1 MATKTTSE
9 RRLYLADYY
18 QQVNQQGFVRTA
30 GPTGM
35 LDTTL
40 VSSHSGVQNP
50 SWWRQVRYG
59 QSATTIASGTRRSIV
74 ATPEFATVAYQ
85 AGSQLIERQVTGN
98 PSLALQQPPP
108 GGGNAPGLYDSVMN
122 AVLIRFL
129 KKCLGEQRKLQAGVF
144 LGELR
149 QTINL
154 IRNPLKAFNNAIY
167 EYVHAVRGRSR
178 YLSPRQIPRMVSE
191 EYLSF
196 TFGVLPLLS
205 DIKGAYNLCIRL
217 RDLPQLVRVRAF
229 AKAEK
234 QIECV
239 SAPASTYD
247 IPYAYTR
254 TRVVRCSAKIVGA
267 VSVRSVGPVPPL
279 TEGLGFR
286 LRDHVATAYNLIPY
300 SFILD
305 YFVNVNDILDCLSFA
320 QADIAWH
327 SRSGRTQGSTELV
340 CCPAR
345 PSTVFGHPCVGYSF
359 NPCKSIWSDT
369 TFSRDGGP
377 LGLPSLVVKLPS
389 FGQGVNIAAL
399 ASLRVL

>member
-1 MATKTTSE
+1 MATKVTSE
-9 RRLYLADYY
+9 RALYFAEYF
-18 QQVNQQGFVRTA
+18 QQVNQGGYVKTA

-35 LDTTL
+35 LDKTL
-40 VSSHSGVQNP
+40 VSSFSGVQNP

-59 QSATTIASGTRRSIV
+59 QSATTIASGVRQSF
-74 ATPEFATVAYQ
+74 AASPEFAFIAYQ
-85 AGSQLIERQVTGN
+85 AGSQLVERQVVGN
-98 PSLALQQPPP
+98 PTLQLQEPPP
-108 GGGNAPGLYDSVMN
+108 GGGNAPGLIDSVLN

-167 EYVHAVRGRSR
+167 EYVHAARGRSR
-178 YLSPRQIPRMVSE
+178 YLSPRQIPRMITE

-196 TFGVLPLLS
+196 QFGVRPLLA
-205 DIKGAYNLCIRL
+205 DIEGAYKLCLRL

-229 AKAEK
+229 AKDEK
-234 QIECV
+234 QISCT
-239 SAPASTYD
+239 SAPAATYD
-247 IPYAYTR
+247 IPFWFTR
-254 TRVVRCSAKIVGA
+254 TRAVRCSAKIVGA

-305 YFVNVNDILDCLSFA
+305 YFVNVNDIIDCLSFA
-320 QADIAWH
+320 QADVAWH
-327 SRSGRTQGSTELV
+327 SRSARTEGYTELV

-345 PSTVFGHPCVGYSF
+345 PQTVFGSPCVGYSF
-359 NPCKSIWSDT
+359 NPCSSIWKDV
-369 TFSRDGGP
+369 TFSRDGGS